1 MNNDQPRELT
11 PAGNSDYD
19 WGQEIRWASNSNYC
33 AKILV
38 FNRKGDKTRLK
49 IHKSKRK
56 SWFVNAGSF
65 EFKFIDIST
74 GKIQSVVLEQGKTV
88 DLGEMTPHQLEAL
101 EANSVILEVGTPD
114 WKDDDFLLA
123 E

>member
-1 MNNDQPRELT
+1 MENRELN
-11 PAGNSDYD
+11 PAGNQDHE

-38 FNRKGDKTRLK
+38 FNRKGDKTKLK
-49 IHKSKRK
+49 IHKHKRK
-56 SWFVNAGSF
+56 SWFVNAGKF
-65 EFKFIDIST
+65 EFKFIDVTT
-74 GKIQSVVLEQGKTV
+74 GQIQSAIIEEGKTV
-88 DLGEMTPHQLEAL
+88 DLGEMSPHQIEAL
-101 EANSVILEVGTPD
+101 EPNSIIFEVGTPD